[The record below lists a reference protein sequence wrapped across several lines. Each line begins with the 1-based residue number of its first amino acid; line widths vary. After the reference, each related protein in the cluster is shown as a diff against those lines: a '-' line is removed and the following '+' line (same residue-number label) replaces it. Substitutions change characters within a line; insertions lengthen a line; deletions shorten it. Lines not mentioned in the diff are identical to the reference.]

1 MIGGDTMLKALKSY
15 WAFTN
20 LKYKLIMLVLFPL
33 LLVVISMNVY
43 RLKVELGFASFIM
56 LYWIDMISDDHFMGG
71 FYQRG
76 NKDLGFMQSTP
87 RFRKTMRE
95 IAVVDAIRRVVL
107 YQIPYITLLWCSMGD
122 VEAMEACRLMAFMPW
137 LEALIAQMTVLIKRE
152 YTTAEEG
159 NLSVS
164 GGYICFLVIVFL
176 IEWIGDMAGGNF
188 IPVNVVLIVLILVAI
203 IGTGWYTDKKMRESY
218 YD

>member
-20 LKYKLIMLVLFPL
+20 HKYKIVMLVLVPI
-33 LLVVISMNVY
+33 LLVVINVNVY
-43 RLKVELGFASFIM
+43 RYEIGIGFAGFII

-71 FYQRG
+71 FYKKG
-76 NKDLGFMQSTP
+76 NKNLGFMQSAP
-87 RFRKTMRE
+87 GFRKMIRKVAT
-95 IAVVDAIRRVVL
+95 VDAIRRVLL
-107 YQIPYITLLWCSMGD
+107 YQIPYITLLWCSMGNA
-122 VEAMEACRLMAFMPW
+122 EAMEFCRLISFTPL

-203 IGTGWYTDKKMRESY
+203 IGTGWYTDKKMGESY